1 MTILPIFIPH
11 LGCLFRCV
19 YCNQKLITKSKIPTQ
34 EDIKN
39 RIKEFCKNNPDNEKE
54 VAFFGGT
61 FTNLN
66 QKKQQEF
73 FDSVNLFKNKISG
86 IRISTRPDSI
96 DLDILYFCK
105 QNNVKTIELGIQS
118 FNDDVL
124 LASKRGYNSQIAQQA
139 CYLIQEFKFKLG
151 VQLMPGL
158 PKFSKKT
165 LDQTIQTTIDINPDF
180 VRIYPTILLAGTEL
194 EKRYLKGKYHPL
206 ELNEAIKFV
215 SEMIQQFKKHKIK
228 VTKVG
233 LHSDIDERHI
243 AAGPYHQSFGELVR
257 GEMLLKRIVDNFED
271 KTLMISSADISLFKG
286 FNSQMLKSLKTQL
299 NLDKI
304 PIIIDNNLDKNN
316 FLFTEQP
323 PQEYW

>member
-11 LGCLFRCV
+11 LGCPFKCV
-19 YCNQKLITKSKIPTQ
+19 YCNQQLITKSKIPYQ

-39 RIKEFCKNNPDNEKE
+39 RIEKFCNNNPDNEKE

-61 FTNLN
+61 FTNLSK
-66 QKKQQEF
+66 KKQQEF

-96 DLDILYFCK
+96 NQDILSFCK
-105 QNNVKTIELGIQS
+105 QNNVKTVELGIQS
-118 FNDDVL
+118 FNDEVL
-124 LASKRGYNSQIAQQA
+124 KASKRGYNSNIAIQA

-165 LDQTIQTTIDINPDF
+165 LKQTIQTTIDINPDF
-180 VRIYPTILLAGTEL
+180 VRIYPTIILASTEL
-194 EKRYLKGKYHPL
+194 EKWYLKGKFHPL
-206 ELNEAIKFV
+206 ELNDAIKIV
-215 SEMIQQFKKHKIK
+215 SEMIQQFEGHKIK
-228 VTKVG
+228 VIKVG
-233 LHSDIDERHI
+233 LHSDIDDRNI
-243 AAGPYHQSFGELVR
+243 VAGPYHQSFGELVR
-257 GEMLLKRIVDNFED
+257 GEILLKKIIDNFENR
-271 KTLMISSADISLFKG
+271 TLMISVAHISLFKG
-286 FNSQMLKSLKTQL
+286 FNSRMLNSLKTQL

-304 PIIIDNNLDKNN
+304 PMIIGNDLDKDN

-323 PQEYW
+323 AQEYW